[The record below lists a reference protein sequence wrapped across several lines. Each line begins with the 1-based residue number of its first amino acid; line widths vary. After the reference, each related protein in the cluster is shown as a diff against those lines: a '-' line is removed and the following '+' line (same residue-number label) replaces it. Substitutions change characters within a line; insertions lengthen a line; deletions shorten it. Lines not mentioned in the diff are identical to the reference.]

1 MFLAA
6 TVWKSVLLFVPV
18 NHRINFMHK
27 FCTARVLLVA
37 SSLSLA
43 CLLSMDWNSSQG
55 RAAEDGGYGSLTG
68 QYVLGGDVP
77 PLGFLVKKGDP
88 QAKDPAICAAA
99 DIPNEELV
107 VDPESK
113 GIANIFVYLP
123 KATSIHP
130 KLKESAVKEIVFDQK
145 GCRFIPHVLF
155 ARTDQTVLV
164 KSDDAC
170 AHNTHTYPIS
180 GQPVNFILPPNERKG
195 TGIANKVP
203 ERLPFTVKCDIHAWM
218 KAHWLVLDHPY
229 AAITDEK
236 GKFTIADLPAGDY
249 EFRVWQEKV
258 GYVNR
263 TLKVS
268 IAPGKVTDIGK
279 VQVPADKFK

>member
-1 MFLAA
+1 MLNPGVNSMHRFRAA
-6 TVWKSVLLFVPV
+6 RLLLIVW
-18 NHRINFMHK
+18 
-27 FCTARVLLVA
+27 C
-37 SSLSLA
+37 LSLA
-43 CLLSMDWNSSQG
+43 CLFSLDWKSSQT

-68 QYVLGGDVP
+68 QYVLDGAVP
-77 PLGFLVKKGDP
+77 ERGILVMKGDP

-99 DIPNEELV
+99 DIPSDELV
-107 VDPESK
+107 IDAATK

-145 GCRFIPHVLF
+145 GCRFIPHALF

-164 KSDDAC
+164 KSADAC
-170 AHNTHTYPIS
+170 AHNTHTYPIA

-268 IAPGKVTDIGK
+268 ITPGKVTDIGT
-279 VQVPADKFK
+279 VRVPADRFK